1 MTVPARLCA
10 WPIRAYR
17 LLVSPL
23 LPARC
28 RFAPTCST
36 YALQALEQH
45 GAARGSWLALRRLGR
60 CQPFNPGGHDPVPPP
75 ATRVRRRASAA
86 SRAGRDDA
94 VGSPTPPRPRSLATH
109 RTDVPRAPRPTV
121 ADLGALS

>member
-10 WPIRAYR
+10 WPIRTYR

-60 CQPFNPGGHDPVPPP
+60 CQPFNPGGHDPVPPR

-94 VGSPTPPRPRSLATH
+94 VGGPAPPSPRSLAPH
-109 RTDVPRAPRPTV
+109 RTDVPRAPRPTA